1 VTART
6 RGREYALQVLYELDA
21 SGKDASAALD
31 AYWLNFETT
40 GRPAGSPEPDPAI
53 KTFTEQLVTGVAKNV
68 AALDSAI
75 ERCSTNWRLDRMPR
89 VDRNVLRLACFE
101 LMHTADVPVKV
112 VINEAIELGKRYGS
126 EESGAFINGIL
137 DKLSTDVR
145 KAAPRG
151 TTRDEEGQ
159 DS

>member
-1 VTART
+1 MTART
-6 RGREYALQVLYELDA
+6 RGREYALQVLYELDI
-21 SGKDASAALD
+21 SGKDALAAVD

-53 KTFTEQLVTGVAKNV
+53 KTFTQQLVSGVAKNL
-68 AALDSAI
+68 AEIDPLI
-75 ERCSTNWRLDRMPR
+75 ERSSTNWRLDRMPR

-101 LMHTADVPVKV
+101 LMHSSDVPTKV

-137 DKLSTDVR
+137 DKLAGELR
-145 KAAPRG
+145 KDA
-151 TTRDEEGQ
+151 
-159 DS
+159 